1 MSRQG
6 AVTEARQRFQG
17 KSSAPPSGY
26 DGRPRNSAAGP
37 YLEFLTI
44 DK

>member
-1 MSRQG
+1 MNRQG
-6 AVTEARQRFQG
+6 AITEARQRFQE
-17 KSSAPPSGY
+17 KSSAPPNGY
-26 DGRPRNSAAGP
+26 DGKPRNSAAGP

>member
-17 KSSAPPSGY
+17 KSSAPPNGY
-26 DGRPRNSAAGP
+26 DGKPRNSAAGP